1 MAELVRVLAASPSA
15 VISPCLRPLHVRFA
29 WARSRHVIVDCNA
42 GDGGGAAAARHGREI
57 EEAGLTESER
67 ESAAPASRA
76 PTVVVL
82 SHHEG
87 GMLQKFLRGLFS
99 LWSWDHVFPKYKS
112 EIISRKV
119 CQMMK
124 SYTVSHSDAF
134 N

>member
-1 MAELVRVLAASPSA
+1 VLAASPSA

-82 SHHEG
+82 SHHVRAVR
-87 GMLQKFLRGLFS
+87 LDPPPPLPVPPWFAA
-99 LWSWDHVFPKYKS
+99 
-112 EIISRKV
+112 
-119 CQMMK
+119 
-124 SYTVSHSDAF
+124 SYSQPAAALLSACTSAH